1 MPDRELDP
9 QRVDLLKRLE
19 AVRIIASTDPED
31 EKAARRA
38 LEAVEVIAGDCIRA
52 IERPGG

>member
-9 QRVDLLKRLE
+9 QRIDLLKRLE
-19 AVRIIASTDPED
+19 AIRIIVSTDPED
-31 EKAARRA
+31 DKAARKA

-52 IERPGG
+52 LGRPGD